1 MELYRGAF
9 LSADP
14 EKNLAAA
21 KKILDSLIVLPLDD
35 DAATV
40 FGALS
45 PRLRSEGKRIGDFDE
60 VIAAIALVRD
70 REMVTRDEHFR
81 EVAGIKVVGW

>member
-21 KKILDSLIVLPLDD
+21 KKILDSFLVLPLDD
-35 DAATV
+35 EAAVV
-40 FGALS
+40 FGAS
-45 PRLRSEGKRIGDFDE
+45 SARLRSEGRWIGGFDE

-81 EVAGIKVVGW
+81 EVAGLKVVG